1 MIGSNEEYVSL
12 QEFGLSEY
20 ESKVYTTLLKY
31 GRMKVKDI
39 ALKSGVP
46 RTKAYGVVKS
56 LSEKGLVEFSGKDP
70 LYCMPIAPEEVL
82 SKRLEEEKKRFRKMV
97 LAYKK
102 LEELKKETILPTD
115 FEEKKYT
122 VYSMKT
128 FQNRLKEILENTSK
142 SFYACLNWWG
152 LNVLSENIEKLNALS
167 KGASVKIIVGLYND
181 DRIIERFD
189 STIDVRVTGK
199 SVGVNIMLFDEKT
212 TVLLEESGKI
222 TEINDVEVCRLAKE
236 IIIEK
241 FYKKSLTWR
250 KAYQIIQLG
259 GEDIITLYSGEERV
273 YEAFVQA
280 VAETVFDEEKIYQ
293 IGEKFVENLTMMLQI
308 DLFNKGFEVQQPI
321 ISALI
326 SENLGK
332 DSIVRF
338 DPLTRLYVLETPM
351 ASKGLP
357 ATVWLFALAGAAK
370 RNEMSFKILQNTS
383 IQAEGKHI
391 IQAKIEKKP
400 LT

>member
-1 MIGSNEEYVSL
+1 M
-12 QEFGLSEY
+12 
-20 ESKVYTTLLKY
+20 
-31 GRMKVKDI
+31 
-39 ALKSGVP
+39 
-46 RTKAYGVVKS
+46 
-56 LSEKGLVEFSGKDP
+56 
-70 LYCMPIAPEEVL
+70 
-82 SKRLEEEKKRFRKMV
+82 
-97 LAYKK
+97 
-102 LEELKKETILPTD
+102 
-115 FEEKKYT
+115 
-122 VYSMKT
+122 
-128 FQNRLKEILENTSK
+128 
-142 SFYACLNWWG
+142 
-152 LNVLSENIEKLNALS
+152 LSENIEKVNILS
-167 KGASVKIIVGLYND
+167 KGANVKIIVGLYND

-222 TEINDVEVCRLAKE
+222 TEINNVEVCRLAKE

-241 FYKKSLTWR
+241 FYKKSLSWR

-332 DSIVRF
+332 DSSVRF

-400 LT
+400 FT

>member
-39 ALKSGVP
+39 SLKSGVP

-70 LYCMPIAPEEVL
+70 LYCMPTAPEEVL

-97 LAYKK
+97 LAYKR

-115 FEEKKYT
+115 FEERKYT

-152 LNVLSENIEKLNALS
+152 LNVLSENIEKVNALS

-241 FYKKSLTWR
+241 FYKKSLSWR

-332 DSIVRF
+332 DSSVRF

>member
-39 ALKSGVP
+39 SLKSGVP

-70 LYCMPIAPEEVL
+70 LYCMPTAPEEVL

-115 FEEKKYT
+115 FEERKYT

-152 LNVLSENIEKLNALS
+152 LNVLSENIEKVNALS

-199 SVGVNIMLFDEKT
+199 SVGVNIMLFDDKT

-241 FYKKSLTWR
+241 FYKKSLSWR

-332 DSIVRF
+332 DSSVRF

>member
-1 MIGSNEEYVSL
+1 MTGVEESISL

-20 ESKVYTTLLKY
+20 ESKVYITLLKH
-31 GRMKVKDI
+31 GGMKVKDI

-46 RTKAYGVVKS
+46 RTKAYSVVKS
-56 LSEKGLVEFSGKDP
+56 LEGKGLLEFSGKEP
-70 LYCMPIAPEEVL
+70 LYCLPVPPEEAF
-82 SKRLEEEKKRFRKMV
+82 SRRLNEERRRFKKMV

-102 LEELKKETILPTD
+102 LEELKKEAVLPAD
-115 FEEKKYT
+115 FEERKYT
-122 VYSMKT
+122 VYSVKT
-128 FQNRLKEILENTSK
+128 FQARLKEILENTSK
-142 SFYACLNWWG
+142 SLYACLNWWG
-152 LNVLSENIEKLNALS
+152 LNVLSEHVEKVNMLS
-167 KGASVKIIVGLYND
+167 KEADVRIVVGLYND
-181 DRIIERFD
+181 DRIVERFD
-189 STIDVRVTGK
+189 STIDVRVTGR

-212 TVLLEESGKI
+212 TVLLEDSGKI
-222 TEINDVEVCRLAKE
+222 TEINNVEVCRLAKE
-236 IIIEK
+236 VIVER
-241 FYKKSLTWR
+241 FYRRALAWK

-259 GEDIITLYSGEERV
+259 GEDIITLYSGEEKV

-280 VAETVFDEEKIYQ
+280 VAETVFDEEKLYQ
-293 IGEKFVENLTMMLQI
+293 IGEKFVENLTMMLQL

-332 DSIVRF
+332 DSTVRF
-338 DPLTRLYVLETPM
+338 DPLTRLYVLEAPM

-370 RNEMSFKILQNTS
+370 KGGMSFKILQNTN

-400 LT
+400 FS

>member
-1 MIGSNEEYVSL
+1 MIGSNNEYISL

-20 ESKVYTTLLKY
+20 ESKVYTTLLKC
-31 GRMKVKDI
+31 GRMKIKDI

-56 LSEKGLVEFSGKDP
+56 LSEKGLVEFSGKEP
-70 LYCMPIAPEEVL
+70 LYCVPVPPEEVL
-82 SKRLEEEKKRFRKMV
+82 SKRLEEEKKRFKKMV
-97 LAYKK
+97 LVYKK
-102 LEELKKETILPTD
+102 LEELKNETKLPTD
-115 FEEKKYT
+115 IEEKKYT
-122 VYSMKT
+122 VYSMRT
-128 FQNRLKEILENTSK
+128 FQKRLKEILENTSK
-142 SFYACLNWWG
+142 SVYACLNWWG
-152 LNVLSENIEKLNALS
+152 LNVLSEHIEKINMLS
-167 KGASVKIIVGLYND
+167 KEANVKIIVGLYND
-181 DRIIERFD
+181 DKVIERFD

-199 SVGVNIMLFDEKT
+199 SINVNIILFDEKT

-222 TEINDVEVCRLAKE
+222 TEINNMEVCKLAKE

-241 FYKKSLTWR
+241 FYKKSLLWK

-259 GEDIITLYSGEERV
+259 GEDLITLYSGEEKV

-280 VAETVFDEEKIYQ
+280 VAETVFDEEKVYQ
-293 IGEKFVENLTMMLQI
+293 IGEKFIENLTMMLQL
-308 DLFNKGFEVQQPI
+308 DLFNKGFEIQQPI

-332 DSIVRF
+332 DSTTRF
-338 DPLTRLYVLETPM
+338 DQLTRLYTLEAPM

-357 ATVWLFALAGAAK
+357 ATVWFFALAGAAK
-370 RNEMSFKILQNTS
+370 RSEMTFKILQNTS
-383 IQAEGKHI
+383 IQVEGKHI